1 MKVKYFDHRKQ
12 KRKVNQHEKLSKFP
26 KSGQMLIFIVMK
38 ISKIFWGNGT
48 NSPVY
53 AVNATKEKKRR
64 K

>member
-38 ISKIFWGNGT
+38 ISKIILGNGT
-48 NSPVY
+48 N
-53 AVNATKEKKRR
+53 
-64 K
+64 